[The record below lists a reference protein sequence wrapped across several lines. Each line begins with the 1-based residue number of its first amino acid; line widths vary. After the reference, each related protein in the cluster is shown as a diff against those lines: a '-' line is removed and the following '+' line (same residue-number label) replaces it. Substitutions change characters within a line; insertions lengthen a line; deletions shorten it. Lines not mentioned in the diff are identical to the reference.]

1 MILTIFL
8 FINQFILIIYLYLDI
23 QAMKFGQL
31 IKYSVKNIFLQK
43 SCRRLGR
50 ETSSRPL
57 TVSAKCFQ
65 KVKAGCHNFISNIF

>member
-1 MILTIFL
+1 
-8 FINQFILIIYLYLDI
+8 
-23 QAMKFGQL
+23 MKFGQL

-50 ETSSRPL
+50 ETSSSPL
-57 TVSAKCFQ
+57 IVSAKCFQ